1 MIPLITVQSTAIAA
15 HGYDPS
21 TSTLAIRFTGGDK
34 VHHYRD
40 VPADIA
46 EGLASAESAGRFYAQ
61 HIRGRFDA
69 ATLNEET

>member
-1 MIPLITVQSTAIAA
+1 MIPLTEVQSTAIAA

-40 VPADIA
+40 VPQNIAD
-46 EGLASAESAGRFYAQ
+46 GLANAESVGRFYAQ
-61 HIRGRFDA
+61 HIRGKYDA
-69 ATLNEET
+69 AALNTDD